1 MMGRHRDD
9 AGVVAVWVALTLPIL
24 LASAAFAIDLAN
36 ASLVSNKLSG
46 DVEAAAQAGVVSLD
60 YNKSLSRVSDAQA
73 LATAKGK
80 AVQSLTQN
88 EWTNASSAIV
98 SDVTA
103 SGQNNNDYKDYKDY
117 YGERGNY
124 SSNTTP
130 CTAIKVTF
138 GQTINTYFA
147 KIIGFN
153 QLTTQRSATAIFHN
167 YTNGQ
172 DCLAPTN
179 SKNFGDNS
187 IEIVY

>member
-1 MMGRHRDD
+1 MGRPRDD

-103 SGQNNNDYKDYKDY
+103 SGQNNNDYKDYQDY
-117 YGERGNY
+117 YGERGDY

-138 GQTINTYFA
+138 GQTIKTYFA

-153 QLTTQRSATAIFHN
+153 TLTTNRSATAIFHT

-172 DCLAPTN
+172 DCLSPTN

>member
-1 MMGRHRDD
+1 M
-9 AGVVAVWVALTLPIL
+9 AVWVALTLPIL

-46 DVEAAAQAGVVSLD
+46 DVEAAAQAGVISLD
-60 YNKSLSRVSDAQA
+60 FQNSRAGVSDAQA
-73 LATAKGK
+73 LATAKGI

-88 EWTNASSAIV
+88 EWANASSAIV

-138 GQTINTYFA
+138 GQTIKTYFA

-153 QLTTQRSATAIFHN
+153 ELTTQRSATAIFHN
-167 YTNGQ
+167 YTKDQ
-172 DCLAPTN
+172 DCLSPTG
-179 SKNFGDNS
+179 SKDFGDNS